1 MKTIAEIDREINRLE
16 EELAEIKG
24 RPTEVY
30 SRIVGYYRSLR
41 NWNRGKRE
49 EYSHRMVFEWN
60 STELNA
66 AGSRSAG
73 LSPADSRSENLTA
86 AGRSAFA
93 VPAPETAVS
102 EQTGQTPVEYI
113 YFYRETCPNCPAVRS
128 LLSRIDLPGVE
139 LDIDTDEGMEAAVEH
154 GIYAAPTVIFVDNEK
169 NEIYRASTVEQL
181 NAQIPQIA

>member
-49 EYSHRMVFEWN
+49 EYSHRIVFDWN
-60 STELNA
+60 SAELNA
-66 AGSRSAG
+66 AGSRSEKLTVTSRDTFASAG
-73 LSPADSRSENLTA
+73 AAPGIETA
-86 AGRSAFA
+86 A
-93 VPAPETAVS
+93 S
-102 EQTGQTPVEYI
+102 EQTGQTPAEYI
-113 YFYRETCPNCPAVRS
+113 YFYKETCPNCPAVRS

-139 LDIDTDEGMEAAVEH
+139 LDVDTDEGMEAAVEH

-181 NAQIPQIA
+181 SAQIPQIA

>member
-1 MKTIAEIDREINRLE
+1 MKTIAEIDREISRLE

-49 EYSHRMVFEWN
+49 EYSHRMVFDWN
-60 STELNA
+60 ST
-66 AGSRSAG
+66 
-73 LSPADSRSENLTA
+73 
-86 AGRSAFA
+86 AGRNAG
-93 VPAPETAVS
+93 PAPGVETAVS

-139 LDIDTDEGMEAAVEH
+139 LDVDTDEGMEAAVEH

-181 NAQIPQIA
+181 SAQIPQIA